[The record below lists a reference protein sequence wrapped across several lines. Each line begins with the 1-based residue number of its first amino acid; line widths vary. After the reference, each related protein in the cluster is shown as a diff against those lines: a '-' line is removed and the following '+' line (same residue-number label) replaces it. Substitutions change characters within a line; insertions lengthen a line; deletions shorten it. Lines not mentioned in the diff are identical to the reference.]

1 MTDLPLLDDN
11 PSTTPLDLLLNAIS
25 GSNNIFPQTGESAD
39 DPDYLGENGGE
50 GAASTAN
57 DGANIQSTSGNGD
70 NSNSGKKRARD
81 DLNES
86 GEGSNRLSKITRTL
100 SSHFGSHT
108 RGRAFSTVEV
118 WHPKTGQKSYGKERR

>member
-25 GSNNIFPQTGESAD
+25 GSSNLFPQAGESGD
-39 DPDYLGENGGE
+39 DSDYLGENGAGQNPS
-50 GAASTAN
+50 GAVDGTN
-57 DGANIQSTSGNGD
+57 DESTSGD
-70 NSNSGKKRARD
+70 AAHDAASKKRAHD
-81 DLNES
+81 DDDEAGGAS
-86 GEGSNRLSKITRTL
+86 PRLSKVTRTL

>member
-25 GSNNIFPQTGESAD
+25 GSSALFPQAGESAD
-39 DPDYLGENGGE
+39 DSDYLGENGGE
-50 GAASTAN
+50 QHPSAPADGINNESAA
-57 DGANIQSTSGNGD
+57 GNGAD
-70 NSNSGKKRARD
+70 DAANKKRAHD
-81 DLNES
+81 DLDES
-86 GEGSNRLSKITRTL
+86 GEGSPRLSKITRTL